1 MKTTEVKNGSL
12 IYQCG
17 KPVNEIAFV
26 KSGEVLVTT
35 PSGSYMVEQ
44 NGILGICELASIVHY
59 YTYSAASPVILER
72 YEYSRADLDFFFD
85 RMPNLADI
93 AVSTGVEQVSDI
105 AASYT
110 ISCMNTA
117 EIYDF
122 IESQYN
128 EYCLLCKKKH
138 IKPKTLGTFS
148 DMTRPDSD
156 SGSIHYMSGFYSI
169 IRQITEGN
177 IFVAQSDFL
186 DGFIR
191 HLCFDLEQ
199 ILRAEGE
206 LKSEKAKLLS
216 MIVGEERDDLLE
228 CYTSLLGS
236 FKQGNEETKQIAD
249 AIMKIHVEIN
259 GHKEIDADLAN
270 RRVGEAESELLKLPA
285 ESDAKEDNTKLDNND
300 DQESEPLTSEISEL
314 SEAIDTILDYAD
326 CGADVNASFKS
337 AISAFKLL
345 GGRELTDDRA
355 SKLRH
360 TISSLFYKIY
370 LQAFQVSLGGGQMPL
385 AVNMFLDFG
394 FVDEELAGK
403 NNTRYMAG
411 LAEQRLDAPEQHI
424 YTFYDWL
431 LAIYNGDRMPSRN
444 EFDQDFTDVVHEKRI
459 KGEIDKNTEVRF
471 LSDRAQMVVF
481 ELQNMFPSADKM
493 TFGRITSFTGIFSEN
508 DVVGELPK
516 SLITSSDIQTII
528 DDVREKDYS
537 AFYRETIY
545 SNPEVGINKDFI
557 HKEIIPDVILM
568 PVIGTRGVMWQEIE
582 GKMRLS
588 EGRIMLPI
596 FMLEDLRPILLHTIG
611 EFRWELCKRVQGS
624 FWNDITDPSLTS
636 EYFDYVQ
643 FYRKNQD
650 LSQDMKD
657 KLKASLSKAKNSY
670 KEVFVRDYIIWIM
683 FESEGLPRMNKVS
696 RSILFKYCPFNR
708 EIRESLSKNP
718 LYENPLRYFNLH
730 NGQKKHHFTNVS
742 QEIRN
747 AGKEIPE
754 EISDEMEYLNR

>member
-1 MKTTEVKNGSL
+1 
-12 IYQCG
+12 
-17 KPVNEIAFV
+17 
-26 KSGEVLVTT
+26 
-35 PSGSYMVEQ
+35 
-44 NGILGICELASIVHY
+44 
-59 YTYSAASPVILER
+59 
-72 YEYSRADLDFFFD
+72 
-85 RMPNLADI
+85 
-93 AVSTGVEQVSDI
+93 
-105 AASYT
+105 
-110 ISCMNTA
+110 
-117 EIYDF
+117 
-122 IESQYN
+122 
-128 EYCLLCKKKH
+128 
-138 IKPKTLGTFS
+138 
-148 DMTRPDSD
+148 
-156 SGSIHYMSGFYSI
+156 
-169 IRQITEGN
+169 
-177 IFVAQSDFL
+177 
-186 DGFIR
+186 
-191 HLCFDLEQ
+191 
-199 ILRAEGE
+199 
-206 LKSEKAKLLS
+206 
-216 MIVGEERDDLLE
+216 
-228 CYTSLLGS
+228 
-236 FKQGNEETKQIAD
+236 
-249 AIMKIHVEIN
+249 
-259 GHKEIDADLAN
+259 
-270 RRVGEAESELLKLPA
+270 
-285 ESDAKEDNTKLDNND
+285 
-300 DQESEPLTSEISEL
+300 
-314 SEAIDTILDYAD
+314 
-326 CGADVNASFKS
+326 
-337 AISAFKLL
+337 
-345 GGRELTDDRA
+345 
-355 SKLRH
+355 
-360 TISSLFYKIY
+360 
-370 LQAFQVSLGGGQMPL
+370 MPL

-582 GKMRLS
+582 GKKRLS